1 MAVVRCEVSEDARLD
16 LSLQYSWYIQK
27 AGVDI
32 AERYLAAFRGVL
44 DLLGRQPGLGVQRR
58 FRNPRLKGIRSFQLP
73 ASFRVHLIFY
83 REEGERLVVFRVLH
97 GMKDLPRRL
106 TQPPGAAD

>member
-1 MAVVRCEVSEDARLD
+1 MAAVRCEVGEDARQD
-16 LSLQYSWYIQK
+16 LLLQYLWYFRE
-27 AGVDI
+27 AGTGI
-32 AERYLAAFRGVL
+32 ADRYLDAFRGAV
-44 DLLGRQPGLGVQRR
+44 DLLARQPGVGLQRR

-73 ASFRVHLIFY
+73 APFRVHLIFY